1 MDIKVIKIGENKSNF
16 LVTVLLDNKKE
27 ATFSF
32 PLNRNLEREIDGV
45 PMFLRKIKDR
55 LEKEVLLEKKAE
67 EAIDCLDKC
76 IGKVYK
82 VNGSIGEIARKER
95 QEEVES
101 PEYKKQ
107 RIARWEAQGKGMPP
121 EYQTKKAK
129 KVKK

>member
-1 MDIKVIKIGENKSNF
+1 MTRLSTHTLVPSLRGPGQKQFIPFTVFVRVVPDLGFGKRFEMIRDI
-16 LVTVLLDNKKE
+16 
-27 ATFSF
+27 
-32 PLNRNLEREIDGV
+32 
-45 PMFLRKIKDR
+45 
-55 LEKEVLLEKKAE
+55 EKKAE